1 MKDPETDNLFKGKI
15 DGKKI
20 QELKVKQDA
29 DKMTVQINSVDLFVM
44 DIKYHSDDLAIL
56 KDILTG

>member
-44 DIKYHSDDLAIL
+44 DIKYHSDDLAI
-56 KDILTG
+56 